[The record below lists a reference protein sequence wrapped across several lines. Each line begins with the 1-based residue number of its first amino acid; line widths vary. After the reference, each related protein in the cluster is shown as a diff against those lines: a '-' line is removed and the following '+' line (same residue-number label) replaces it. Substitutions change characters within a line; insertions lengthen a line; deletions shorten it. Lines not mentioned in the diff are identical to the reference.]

1 MSPQLKE
8 IPSNEK
14 LPTDADVVVIGGGI
28 IGAAATYFMAKQGYK
43 VALVEKGLVGCEQS
57 SRNWGWCRQQNR
69 DERELPT
76 SVLSMRLWDEMS
88 KDIGFDLGFRR
99 CGLRYA
105 TDDPE
110 QLAQWDAWQDL
121 AKQYGVK
128 TVMLNAKEA
137 NAMIPARGRNWIG
150 GVHSIN
156 DGKGEPA
163 IAAPMIAEGARA
175 LGATIHQNCA
185 ARGLDITNGKVEGV
199 ITEHG
204 TIRTNKVLCA
214 AGAWASAFCRHHG
227 ISFPQ
232 SSVRQTAFRTKPMEN
247 IGEAIYT
254 NGGIALTRRL
264 DGSYTAAISGS
275 ALVEITPQGIRYAK
289 NFMPMFIKRL
299 KNLQMSVGS
308 SFLSG
313 PEALNS
319 WRNDE
324 VSPFEKIRILDPAPV
339 KSNLK
344 RTIANV
350 QSLFPVFEKME
361 IMESWGS
368 FVDCTPDAI
377 PVISEIDSV
386 DGFYLAA
393 GTSAHGFGLGPGLA
407 HLAADMVLGKQTEID
422 TTPYRLSR
430 LLDGSKVK
438 VGAI

>member
-14 LPTDADVVVIGGGI
+14 LPTDADVVVNGGGI
-28 IGAAATYFMAKQGYK
+28 IGAAATYFMSKQGYN
-43 VALVEKGLVGCEQS
+43 VALVEKGQVGCEQS

-105 TDDPE
+105 TDDPQ

-128 TVMLNAKEA
+128 TVMLSAKEA
-137 NAMIPARGRNWIG
+137 NTMIPARGRDWIG
-150 GVHSIN
+150 GVHSIH

-163 IAAPMIAEGARA
+163 IAAPMIAEGARN

-204 TIRTNKVLCA
+204 TIKTNKVLCA

-264 DGSYTAAISGS
+264 DGSYTVAISGS
-275 ALVEITPQGIRYAK
+275 QPARGSPPHTWRPTECRLLRARHDRENPVARPGHSNYPAIASWSGISLSVQLRKDRFVQRAAITSEY
-289 NFMPMFIKRL
+289 
-299 KNLQMSVGS
+299 
-308 SFLSG
+308 
-313 PEALNS
+313 
-319 WRNDE
+319 
-324 VSPFEKIRILDPAPV
+324 DPASPH
-339 KSNLK
+339 N
-344 RTIANV
+344 TTYPPH
-350 QSLFPVFEKME
+350 SLF
-361 IMESWGS
+361 G
-368 FVDCTPDAI
+368 
-377 PVISEIDSV
+377 
-386 DGFYLAA
+386 
-393 GTSAHGFGLGPGLA
+393 
-407 HLAADMVLGKQTEID
+407 
-422 TTPYRLSR
+422 
-430 LLDGSKVK
+430 
-438 VGAI
+438 